1 MLTLAARWHD
11 ATFCVLHRK
20 RHSHTVQKLV
30 LARKAWRAGT
40 ASASAYCD
48 QGNRPFGHSACVPRQ
63 TRTPCPQYS
72 FLRQPSFALRQV
84 LYPAPHRAAVTTSE
98 ETAYATSALIPTWI
112 PTLPTIAVIFHYQDI
127 STRLQDVE
135 TIFGVH
141 FLL

>member
-11 ATFCVLHRK
+11 ATFCVLHWK

-40 ASASAYCD
+40 ASASACCD

-63 TRTPCPQYS
+63 TRTPCAQHS
-72 FLRQPSFALRQV
+72 CLRQPSFALRQV
-84 LYPAPHRAAVTTSE
+84 PHPAPHRAAVTTSE
-98 ETAYATSALIPTWI
+98 ETGYADSALI

-127 STRLQDVE
+127 STKLQDVE

-141 FLL
+141 LLL